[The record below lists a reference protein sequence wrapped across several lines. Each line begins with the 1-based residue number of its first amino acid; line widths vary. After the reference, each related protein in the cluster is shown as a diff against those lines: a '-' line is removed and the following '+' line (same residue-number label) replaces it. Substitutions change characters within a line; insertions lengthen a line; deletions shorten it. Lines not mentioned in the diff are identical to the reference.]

1 MHTQLITTQIPDPN
15 ATRGSAAPKVYEI
28 VTDRITALL
37 EQGTIP
43 WRKPWRTVD
52 GGAPRNLV
60 SQKDYRGINVF
71 LLACAPFSSP
81 FWLTYR
87 QAEAKGGNIRRGEK
101 GSPVVFWKW
110 LDKHERDEAGQA
122 TRKQIPMLRYY
133 TVFNLEQCE
142 GVEAPPVAASNEAPF
157 TAIERCDEV
166 IAGMPD
172 APTITHNGGRA
183 FYRPSTDA
191 VSVPRPTLFES
202 AAGYYTTVFHELVHA
217 TGHEK
222 RLGRPGITD
231 ATFFGDHAYSKEELV
246 AEMGAA
252 FLAGRCGISQET
264 EANSAAYIAGWL
276 KKLRDDKRLVVTA
289 AAQAQKASDLILNRQ
304 YGDQESEAAA

>member
-1 MHTQLITTQIPDPN
+1 MLSYDP
-15 ATRGSAAPKVYEI
+15 
-28 VTDRITALL
+28 
-37 EQGTIP
+37 
-43 WRKPWRTVD
+43 
-52 GGAPRNLV
+52 
-60 SQKDYRGINVF
+60 
-71 LLACAPFSSP
+71 
-81 FWLTYR
+81 
-87 QAEAKGGNIRRGEK
+87 
-101 GSPVVFWKW
+101 
-110 LDKHERDEAGQA
+110 
-122 TRKQIPMLRYY
+122 
-133 TVFNLEQCE
+133 VFNLTLSD
-142 GVEAPPVAASNEAPF
+142 GVAAPPVAARTEAPF
-157 TAIERCDEV
+157 TTIERCDEV

-183 FYRPSTDA
+183 FYRPSTDS

-202 AAGYYTTVFHELVHA
+202 SAGYYSTVFHELVHA

-289 AAQAQKASDLILNRQ
+289 AAQAQKATDLILGSRF
-304 YGDQESEAAA
+304 EEEAETSEAAA